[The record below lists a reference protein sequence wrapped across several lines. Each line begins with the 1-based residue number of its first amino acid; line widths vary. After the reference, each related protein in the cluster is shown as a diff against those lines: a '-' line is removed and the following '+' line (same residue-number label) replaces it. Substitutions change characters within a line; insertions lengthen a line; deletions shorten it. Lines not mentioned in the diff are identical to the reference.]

1 MADGEL
7 IVPRCDAPTL
17 LDLVKEPPDEVAG
30 AVEVRAEADRLP
42 PIALWWNVGPCAL
55 LGHNPPD
62 PVRIIAAICQQQGLR
77 TKSAQESRAE
87 AIVVR
92 LTGGDAEHHRQAF
105 AVHDSVDLGAEPTA
119 RPPHLLG
126 PVAGDA
132 GCVLLPQAHPVPAAV
147 LVNELDAGCL
157 QRAPNR
163 QIVWRCEGGLKL
175 GEFSTPD
182 RAQAY
187 G

>member
-1 MADGEL
+1 LADGEL

-55 LGHNPPD
+55 LGHKPPD

-105 AVHDSVDLGAEPTA
+105 AVHDSVDLRTPC
-119 RPPHLLG
+119 PP
-126 PVAGDA
+126 PFSSMNST
-132 GCVLLPQAHPVPAAV
+132 PAASNARRIAKSFGDV
-147 LVNELDAGCL
+147 REVSSSASSARRIVRKLTADR
-157 QRAPNR
+157 RARSSAVHLMSPR
-163 QIVWRCEGGLKL
+163 GH
-175 GEFSTPD
+175 
-182 RAQAY
+182 AQSQHK
-187 G
+187 